1 MLTVVKRSIATVGH
15 SYEGFLIDH
24 FSCLQKNHNLLLL
37 SSVNN
42 HQYLFH
48 LLICTI
54 DPLITK
60 KNINEKANIVW
71 WLIFFF
77 FNGYCNYKGTQK
89 MRINKMNIDCI
100 MLFLFFF
107 SFICKK
113 LSVLSYCCKLY
124 SFVSHLFSATYE

>member
-1 MLTVVKRSIATVGH
+1 MISSVAFQITFFFFNLITSMVITFHGERKCVTASALMLTVVKRSIATVGH

-60 KNINEKANIVW
+60 KILMRKQI
-71 WLIFFF
+71 LFDDSFFF
-77 FNGYCNYKGTQK
+77 FLP
-89 MRINKMNIDCI
+89 I
-100 MLFLFFF
+100 L
-107 SFICKK
+107 
-113 LSVLSYCCKLY
+113 
-124 SFVSHLFSATYE
+124 